1 MANFILNYLIRSA
14 WEGKRAT
21 DQAGRDLESLGKKGD
36 QAAKGTDKASGAL
49 SNFDSKISG
58 LVTGGALIA
67 AGYMIAD
74 FASEAIDAASD
85 VEEAYGKYDVVFG
98 QFADS
103 TEAALTQ
110 IADVTKRSKYDLI
123 EYAATLQDTFVP
135 LGFARGEAAAMS
147 EQLVQ
152 LSIDLASFNNVAE
165 ADVVRDL
172 QSALVGNTETLRKYG
187 VIANDA
193 SIKQEALEL
202 GLWDGVGAIDAQ
214 TKAQSILSLTLKGT
228 TDAQGDAERTSG
240 SLANV
245 SRDLDSA
252 LTDLSVTIGTKL
264 VPAATETKRGLA
276 GVVRELTAGLEVQE
290 MMDAAL
296 REGRIS
302 QGEYND
308 MWKEL
313 TTNIYG
319 ASAVVEMLTE
329 KERARAALTEYQS
342 EKWREAGE
350 PQWEYYRSLYAI
362 ANETE
367 RMEGIAYQNGRT
379 SMQNADL
386 VRVHTERIDEQ
397 TAATKA
403 LALEQ
408 EKAHAIERANYWSG
422 VSGGLYAQY
431 MSENDILKWTT
442 SNTYT
447 GGRTSTQDANL
458 NELQSEYDKTAE
470 KIRSLEGGTA
480 GLGMEQDKLN
490 ETLTEEYERLAL
502 VGSAMEPLTA
512 IQKELVSST
521 SGWVVNVD
529 EMNDLMFDAANAA
542 GLGASA
548 LSEYATSM
556 GMVEGPADEAALK
569 IVALELAIGRATEA
583 YKEGEITQRRW
594 FELAGNARR
603 EVTGEDRNSGT
614 SLLNEDKLARD
625 EALFEE
631 SATEITNILDAI
643 GESETIAT
651 IGADTDPFRGGYDE
665 VQAWMADLAK
675 GVTVPIR
682 SRDDTGGGT
691 GGGSVGG
698 GSQPPEH
705 SFVGSGSN
713 NLTLVTSGKA
723 ATNIAISYWDQQSR
737 LTQAAGHSRR

>member
-85 VEEAYGKYDVVFG
+85 VEEAYGKYNVVFG

-202 GLWDGVGAIDAQ
+202 GLWDGVGAVDAQ

-228 TDAQGDAERTSG
+228 TDAQGDAERTADSY
-240 SLANV
+240 ANV

-252 LTDLSVTIGTKL
+252 LKDLSVTVGTQL
-264 VPAATETKRGLA
+264 LPSATKTQARMA
-276 GVVRELTAGLEVQE
+276 ELTRQATDFLESQIELEDGLGKLNQAYQDGV
-290 MMDAAL
+290 
-296 REGRIS
+296 IS
-302 QGEYND
+302 QELYNKAAQEIQWSMEGAGDAYYWANKLIEQEAEYLGRS
-308 MWKEL
+308 E
-313 TTNIYG
+313 
-319 ASAVVEMLTE
+319 
-329 KERARAALTEYQS
+329 RAALAAADADRVLTQGIKDRADES
-342 EKWREAGE
+342 
-350 PQWEYYRSLYAI
+350 
-362 ANETE
+362 E
-367 RMEGIAYQNGRT
+367 RMQGIAYQNGRT

-386 VRVHTERIDEQ
+386 VRIHTERIDEQ

-408 EKAHAIERANYWSG
+408 EEAAAIAAAAYQQTYTNAFIASEQAIE
-422 VSGGLYAQY
+422 
-431 MSENDILKWTT
+431 
-442 SNTYT
+442 
-447 GGRTSTQDANL
+447 STEDL
-458 NELQSEYDKTAE
+458 
-470 KIRSLEGGTA
+470 
-480 GLGMEQDKLN
+480 
-490 ETLTEEYERLAL
+490 
-502 VGSAMEPLTA
+502 SAAYKAM
-512 IQKELVSST
+512 
-521 SGWVVNVD
+521 
-529 EMNDLMFDAANAA
+529 
-542 GLGASA
+542 
-548 LSEYATSM
+548 
-556 GMVEGPADEAALK
+556 
-569 IVALELAIGRATEA
+569 ATEA
-583 YKEGEITQRRW
+583 LI
-594 FELAGNARR
+594 A
-603 EVTGEDRNSGT
+603 NSGAT
-614 SLLNEDKLARD
+614 DSTIDLMVALGELTPEVADARKEYAFMATEMKAFADSADFAALSIERQKQAIEGLESGRYDTAEQAIEENVKVENINLQYDNLADFYDEADGISDKLQEVED
-625 EALFEE
+625 EPTIPVVEVD
-631 SATEITNILDAI
+631 TN
-643 GESETIAT
+643 
-651 IGADTDPFRGGYDE
+651 PFQQGYDD
-665 VQAWMADLAK
+665 VKAWMADLAK

-723 ATNIAISYWDQQSR
+723 ATNIAISYWDQKSR